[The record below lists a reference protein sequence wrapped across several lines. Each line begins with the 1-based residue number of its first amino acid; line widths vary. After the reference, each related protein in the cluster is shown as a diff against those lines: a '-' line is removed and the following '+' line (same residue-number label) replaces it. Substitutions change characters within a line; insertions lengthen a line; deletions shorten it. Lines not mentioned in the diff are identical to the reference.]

1 MDFRILGP
9 LEVAE
14 GTDVLPIPGGRER
27 TLLARL
33 VLSAGEV
40 VAPERLIEAVWAG
53 DPPAE
58 PLAALQVHVSRL
70 RRALRTGGAGGPD
83 PLLTRSGGYVLA
95 VASDQVDALRF
106 EALRRRAADARRRG
120 EDGAAAAIL
129 REALGL
135 WRGRVL
141 ADLPDPGFALGDIAR
156 LEEAR
161 LVALED
167 RLEADL
173 VCGSHREIVGEL
185 EALTG
190 QWPLRERLWA
200 LRMTALYRSGRRAE
214 ALRVYQDVRRHF
226 AEELG
231 LEPGAELRE
240 LEAAVLRQDP
250 GLGLPAGPA
259 AGPGGA
265 ARAAGA
271 AGPDRPRAARRGAR
285 PPLPHGPRLVGRE
298 TETEA
303 LEAEL
308 ARAAAGEFRVV
319 LVLADAGVGKS
330 RLVGQFVADRA
341 EGVAAMAGRA
351 HTFGVTTSF
360 GPWVEAMERY
370 LRPFGPAELAD
381 LGGEMAGDLA
391 GMLPAMAAAGASR
404 PGGGEAPSFRF
415 LVAFGVLLGRLGR
428 DGPVVVV
435 LDDVHLADASSFE
448 ALHYLARHLADE
460 PVLVVATARPA
471 ELRAQTV
478 GHDVLLGLEEEGFLR
493 RLRLAPLDS
502 GAIAAL
508 AGDVL
513 AQPAPAALV
522 GWLAERSRGVAL
534 FALGLLQ
541 ALVDEGA
548 DLNAPTLRS
557 LPEGLAERVSG
568 RLARLDDRAREV
580 VELLATVGRS
590 IRAAELYGLCG
601 LEPAD
606 GERALQTLARQGL
619 IAEDEQGRELLID
632 MEHPLV
638 AEIVL
643 RSMGPA
649 RRRSLHR
656 RVARFLHGGGRV
668 GEAATHFGR
677 CAEVGDA
684 EAIASLQEAMRQAE
698 GRQAYREA
706 LSILGILVEVIP
718 PGSDQWLEVLDAMS
732 WQAEWVVDHR
742 ADTHAVLGI
751 AALRAIDA
759 VVAESPDPYRR
770 GTVKF
775 RLSSFLSWGTGE
787 LAEAERCCHEALRLF
802 AEAGTPAPL
811 LLARNELA
819 WIRGMG
825 GDIGAWAA
833 GVAEVAAAAEESGVA
848 PLAMLAQ
855 SGIGYSSAFRG
866 EFDACEA
873 AFRRAVD
880 IARAAGEPH
889 RLTLCLAALAV
900 GLAVGGRADE
910 SFPLID
916 EAKAVNPA
924 YGDNVLLEWETI
936 CRWMAG
942 DYPGALRSAQE
953 SVGWNPAG
961 MSRRRAL
968 GTAHAALA
976 AVEAGQPV
984 DARRHLGLAAA
995 AYNGIDWFFFRDYCD
1010 YALAMVDW
1018 QAGAQDA
1025 ALPRLE
1031 ATAAAILSLDARPF
1045 AAFPLADLAQLA
1057 TECSQPGVAA
1067 RAARDLAAIA
1077 AGLDRPLY
1085 RATAAT
1091 AAAWAAL
1098 GAGDSAGAAGSAEEA
1113 VKLLT
1118 GTPSPAFLARAYD
1131 VLARAQAAAG
1141 EDAGAAAAAAVGL
1154 YDRCGARW
1162 RRHRMPA
1169 GLAVSPPDA
1178 PR

>member
-1 MDFRILGP
+1 VEFRILGP
-9 LEVAE
+9 LEVAV
-14 GTDVLPIPGGRER
+14 GRDVLPIPGGRER

-40 VAPERLIEAVWAG
+40 VAPERLIEAVWGG
-53 DPPAE
+53 DPPAG
-58 PLAALQVHVSRL
+58 PVAALQVHVSRL
-70 RRALRTGGAGGPD
+70 RRALRTGGAAD
-83 PLLTRSGGYVLA
+83 EAVVTRSGGYVLA
-95 VASDQVDALRF
+95 AAEGQVDAFRF
-106 EALRRRAADARRRG
+106 EALRRQARDARRAG
-120 EDGAAAAIL
+120 QDAAAAAIL

-141 ADLPDPGFALGDIAR
+141 ADLPDPHFALGDIAR

-167 RLEADL
+167 RIEADL
-173 VCGSHREIVGEL
+173 VCGAHRELVGEL

-214 ALRVYQDVRRHF
+214 ALRAYQDVRRHY

-240 LEAAVLRQDP
+240 LEAAVLRQDLR
-250 GLGLPAGPA
+250 LGPSVDAPPARSPTVRPA
-259 AGPGGA
+259 
-265 ARAAGA
+265 
-271 AGPDRPRAARRGAR
+271 RPAARRGGR
-285 PPLPHGPRLVGRE
+285 PALPHGPRLVGRE
-298 TETEA
+298 AETEA

-308 ARAAAGEFRVV
+308 DRAAAGEFRVV

-330 RLVGQFVADRA
+330 RLVAQFLADRP
-341 EGVAAMAGRA
+341 EGVAVLAGRA

-370 LRPFGPAELAD
+370 LRPMGAAELAD
-381 LGGEMAGDLA
+381 LGAGVAGDLA
-391 GMLPAMAAAGASR
+391 GMLPAMASTGAVP
-404 PGGGEAPSFRF
+404 PGGAEAPSFRF
-415 LVAFGVLLGRLGR
+415 LQAFGVLLGRLGR
-428 DGPVVVV
+428 EGPVVVV

-448 ALHYLARHLADE
+448 ALHYLARQLADV

-471 ELRAQTV
+471 ELRARSV
-478 GHDVLLGLEEEGFLR
+478 GHDVLLGLEDEGFLR
-493 RLRLAPLDS
+493 RLRLTPLDAAAV
-502 GAIAAL
+502 GAL
-508 AGDVL
+508 ASDVL
-513 AQPAPAALV
+513 AQPAPPALV
-522 GWLAERSRGVAL
+522 DWLAERSRGVAL

-541 ALVDEGA
+541 ALLDEGA
-548 DLNAPTLRS
+548 DLAAPALRS

-568 RLARLDDRAREV
+568 RLARLDDRAREM

-590 IRAAELYGLCG
+590 IGAGDLYGLAG
-601 LEPAD
+601 VPPAD
-606 GERALQTLARQGL
+606 GERALQALAGQGL
-619 IAEDEQGRELLID
+619 IAEDEQGRDLLID
-632 MEHPLV
+632 MEHPLM

-643 RSMGPA
+643 RSIGPV

-656 RVARFLHGGGRV
+656 RVARHLHAAGRV
-668 GEAATHFGR
+668 GEAAGHFGR
-677 CAEVGDA
+677 CADVGDA

-698 GRQAYREA
+698 SRQAYREA
-706 LSILGILVEVIP
+706 LSILGILVDVIP

-770 GTVKF
+770 ATVKF

-787 LAEAERCCHEALRLF
+787 LEEAERCCREALRLF
-802 AEAGTPAPL
+802 AEAGTPAPAL
-811 LLARNELA
+811 VARNELA

-855 SGIGYSSAFRG
+855 SGIGYSSAFQG
-866 EFDACEA
+866 DFDRCEA

-900 GLAVGGRADE
+900 GLAVGGRPGEA
-910 SFPLID
+910 FPLIA
-916 EAKAVNPA
+916 EAKAANAA

-968 GTAHAALA
+968 GTAYAALA

-984 DARRHLGLAAA
+984 DARRYLGLAAA
-995 AYNGIDWFFFRDYCD
+995 AYDGIDWFFFRDYCD
-1010 YALAMVDW
+1010 YALALVDW
-1018 QAGAQDA
+1018 QAGARDA
-1025 ALPRLE
+1025 ALPRLD

-1057 TECSQPGVAA
+1057 TECRQPDVAA
-1067 RAARDLAAIA
+1067 RAARELAGIA
-1077 AGLDRPLY
+1077 PGLGRPLY

-1098 GAGDSAGAAGSAEEA
+1098 AAGDAKAATDEAGTAVELLEGSSCAG
-1113 VKLLT
+1113 
-1118 GTPSPAFLARAYD
+1118 FLARAHD
-1131 VLARAQAAAG
+1131 VLARARAAAG
-1141 EDAGAAAAAAVGL
+1141 DDPASAAKAAGEL

-1162 RRHRMPA
+1162 RRDRMPSDA
-1169 GLAVSPPDA
+1169 ALTSTGA